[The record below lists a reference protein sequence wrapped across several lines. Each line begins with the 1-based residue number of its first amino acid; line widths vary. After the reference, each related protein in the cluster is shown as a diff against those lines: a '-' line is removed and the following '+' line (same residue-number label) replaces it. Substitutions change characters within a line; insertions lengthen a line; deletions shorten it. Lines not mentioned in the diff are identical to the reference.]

1 MQSMD
6 IFKKLNA
13 NQVSAVMNESRA
25 CLVNAQVG
33 SGKTTVLL
41 AKVCFLY
48 QFKNVSLSDMVV
60 LTFTNKAANEIKD
73 RLKAIDSSIKDED
86 LEYFGTFH
94 SVALKLLKTF
104 APLDTIGYT
113 PNFAVM
119 DAEEKTDLARE
130 IIRSY
135 QLNIKYEN
143 KLEKRLE
150 LAARGTYNFSSMK
163 YPDDM
168 QTLLNYYVQEKK
180 TQDKMDF
187 DDLIKNIVK
196 LLPKIEY
203 RPKWIIIDEFQD
215 TDERQMAFIRGL
227 ASTETRL
234 FAVGDPN
241 QIIYSWRGSNQRIF
255 DLFAR
260 EYGATQLS
268 LPENYRS
275 STTILEVA
283 KCFLKSGSD
292 LSGIR
297 EPGNKINVKCHYNP
311 FNEAQ
316 YLANA
321 IKGKVS
327 GGLNYNDIAIF
338 YRTQR
343 QSQVLEDVFSREGL
357 PFEVSLKKKVSD
369 IPILKWIILLL
380 RASVNHSDRESAIA
394 VISDRRYGERLG
406 KYAARRIVNESMD
419 KANAS
424 IVQYGSLYDLDG
436 DNEMSNLLPKI
447 IGFEKWCQWGR
458 NVTDLYSYY
467 SLDTYIHPTS
477 ASFSDDKNIIMTFLG
492 KIDEYITAK
501 SVDTYTG
508 VKEFIN
514 SSALY
519 GIDILS
525 DDVKSDTNTVKL
537 MTLHSAKG
545 LEFRQVYIIGVN
557 YGLIPLR
564 FDSYDEEQEEK
575 RLFFVGITRAKDYL
589 ELSYYSNPDNALVTP
604 GQSRYISMIPRNLIE
619 PDDLLQQ
626 ETDIQKIRREVW
638 NSMQNHS
645 LFAVEEKTPEDTPVT
660 QRMVRHNK
668 YGVGNIVAED
678 DSTVTVSFKEYGE
691 KEFIKA
697 FSELEYID
705 KVQAEEEN
713 S

>member
-6 IFKKLNA
+6 LFKKLNA
-13 NQVSAVMNESRA
+13 NQVSAVMNESHA

-73 RLKAIDSSIKDED
+73 RLKAIDSGIKDED

-104 APLDTIGYT
+104 ATLDTIGYT
-113 PNFAVM
+113 TNFAVM

-135 QLNIKYEN
+135 QLDIKYEN

-150 LAARGTYNFSSMK
+150 LAVRGIYNFGNMR
-163 YPDDM
+163 YTDDM
-168 QTLLNYYVQEKK
+168 QILLGYYEQEKK

-227 ASTETRL
+227 TSAKTRL

-260 EYGATQLS
+260 EYGAIQLS

-297 EPGNKINVKCHYNP
+297 EPGSKINVKCHYNS

-321 IKGKVS
+321 IRSKVAN
-327 GGLNYNDIAIF
+327 GLNYNDIAIF

-380 RASVNHSDRESAIA
+380 RASVNRSDRESAIA
-394 VISDRRYGERLG
+394 VISDTRYGEHLG
-406 KYAARRIVNESMD
+406 KWTARRIVNESME

-424 IVQYGSLYDLDG
+424 IVQCGSLYALDG
-436 DNEMSNLLPKI
+436 GTEMSDLLPKI
-447 IGFEKWCQWGR
+447 VGFEKWCQGGR
-458 NVTDLYSYY
+458 NVADIYSYY

-477 ASFSDDKNIIMTFLG
+477 ASFLDDKNSIMAFLR
-492 KIDEYITAK
+492 KIDEYITSK

-508 VKEFIN
+508 IKEFIN

-525 DDVKSDTNTVKL
+525 DDEKSGTNTIKL

-564 FDSYDEEQEEK
+564 VNSYDEEQEEK

-589 ELSYYSNPDNALVTP
+589 ELSYYSNPDGAQVIP
-604 GQSRYISMIPRNLIE
+604 GQSRYISMIPSNLIE
-619 PDDLLQQ
+619 SDDLLRQ
-626 ETDIQKIRREVW
+626 EVDIQKLRHEVW
-638 NSMQNHS
+638 NSRQSQSSFTANKPPS
-645 LFAVEEKTPEDTPVT
+645 EEISPMRRK
-660 QRMVRHNK
+660 VRHIK
-668 YGVGNIVAED
+668 YGIGAVVSED
-678 DSTVTVSFKEYGE
+678 DSIITVLFKEYGK
-691 KEFIKA
+691 KEFIKV
-697 FSELEYID
+697 FSELEDID
-705 KVQAEEEN
+705 E
-713 S
+713 